1 MLKTIFSFFIFFSL
15 YSRTVFSDPSHLDQT
30 SLTAR
35 VGLNSQ
41 SLFQKPKRQKNIKS
55 FLIAEEDSIFDE
67 SDLIDIESGS
77 EADLENEDDI
87 LEQEFNTIEEDESET
102 NFDPKDFEE
111 IETDT
116 ESEEDK
122 ITEGD
127 SENEDFNELDY
138 EIISDK
144 PGYEILSDEE
154 LEKEFEREESDEGD
168 FEDGDIE
175 DLEDF
180 ENSQRQRKKGAKEEA
195 VTTEEDKEV
204 LEGIENIEEI
214 TDDTGLSK
222 EEEAADD
229 TDLSEEEEALDSNL
243 LIDDEEDSEPIK
255 ETEGSITEEEEV
267 SDEEDLSLE
276 ALPEE
281 EESIKIQEQESS
293 PEDSFESEELKE
305 IDEDSSLNL
314 ITNIR
319 YLTES
324 DQIVIDSSE
333 IPTYQERINEEN
345 NQLIIEIVQAKLAKN
360 LNWPY
365 ILRDFQT
372 DFGLLKA
379 DQKDSTTV
387 RVIIQLKPSADI
399 PSVSL
404 EEDGRILIGEEK
416 KRGSKHDLSEGL
428 DLSSEILPNKT
439 LKDLYFGNIDFVGD
453 PISFHVIDADVRQ
466 ALRFISEESGMN
478 MVIDEAVK
486 GSVTLK
492 LEDVPWDQA
501 LYTIFKV
508 NSLGY
513 LRDGNIVTILPLK
526 KIQEQTVQ
534 LKEISDRQKG
544 LSPFETKI
552 IPIMYGKAQDIEG
565 KVKEFSTPAVKDLT
579 QGGRI
584 IVHEESNSLI
594 VIDNAEATQK
604 IEKLAKFLDYPSQQV
619 MVESKIV
626 EVTKNFA
633 RNFGLNWSLS
643 GELPVRIGA
652 NGLLDF
658 FQTAFSGFGAD
669 WSVRSKGESNSFNLN
684 GLPFIGNVN
693 ATLSLGESD
702 GTARVLNTTKI
713 LVKSGKSATIDK
725 NTPIQVRSSQT
736 ENVQESVA
744 NEGTI
749 TTTFEKQDVKLSSSV
764 TPTVTSSGSIS
775 MNLNVTLSNPGPGGE
790 GGATVIQRT
799 AQTEVIA
806 KSGQTVVLSGIYQK
820 TENQNGNGTPFLRS
834 IPFLG
839 FLFNSSDFN
848 TAESEMLMFIT
859 PTLVED

>member
-1 MLKTIFSFFIFFSL
+1 MLKVIFSFFIFFSL
-15 YSRTVFSDPSHLDQT
+15 HSRTVFSDQSHLDQT
-30 SLTAR
+30 SLTT
-35 VGLNSQ
+35 VNLNSQ
-41 SLFQKPKRQKNIKS
+41 NQQKNIKS

-87 LEQEFNTIEEDESET
+87 LEQEFNTIEEDKSET

-116 ESEEDK
+116 ESEEDE
-122 ITEGD
+122 ITEED
-127 SENEDFNELDY
+127 LENEDFNELDY

-154 LEKEFEREESDEGD
+154 LEKEFEMEGSDEGD
-168 FEDGDIE
+168 FKDGDIKNLEEIE
-175 DLEDF
+175 DLEIF
-180 ENSQRQRKKGAKEEA
+180 EKQLEERRKEEA
-195 VTTEEDKEV
+195 KTTEEDKEV
-204 LEGIENIEEI
+204 LEGIENIEDFEDEET
-214 TDDTGLSK
+214 TDDI
-222 EEEAADD
+222 
-229 TDLSEEEEALDSNL
+229 DLSEEEETLDSDL
-243 LIDDEEDSEPIK
+243 LGDDEEDSVVE
-255 ETEGSITEEEEV
+255 EGI
-267 SDEEDLSLE
+267 SDEENLSLE
-276 ALPEE
+276 ALPEDE
-281 EESIKIQEQESS
+281 EEIESITIEEEPLESA
-293 PEDSFESEELKE
+293 PEDSFESEELTE
-305 IDEDSSLNL
+305 INEDSSLNL

-319 YLTES
+319 YLIES

-333 IPTYQERINEEN
+333 IPTYQERINKDN
-345 NQLIIEIVQAKLAKN
+345 NQLIIEIAQAKLAKN

-399 PSVSL
+399 PPVSL
-404 EEDGRILIGEEK
+404 EEDGRIIIGEEK
-416 KRGSKHDLSEGL
+416 KRGSKYDLSEGL
-428 DLSSEILPNKT
+428 DISSEILPSKT
-439 LKDLYFGNIDFVGD
+439 LKDLYFGDIDFVGE

-466 ALRFISEESGMN
+466 VLRFISEESGIN

-486 GSVTLK
+486 GNVTLK

-513 LRDGNIVTILPLK
+513 LRDGNIITILPLK

-544 LSPFETKI
+544 LSPFETKV
-552 IPIMYGKAQDIEG
+552 IPIMYGKAQDIEV

-579 QGGRI
+579 QGGKI

-594 VIDNAEATQK
+594 IMDNAEAIQK

-619 MVESKIV
+619 MIESKIV
-626 EVTKNFA
+626 EVTKSFA

-643 GELPVRIGA
+643 GDLPVRVGA

-658 FQTAFSGFGAD
+658 FQTAFNSFGAN
-669 WSVRSKGESNSFNLN
+669 WAVGNKGRENSFNLN

-693 ATLSLGESD
+693 ATLNLAEND

-713 LVKSGKSATIDK
+713 LVKSGKSANIDK

-736 ENVQESVA
+736 ENVQQSVED
-744 NEGTI
+744 EGNI
-749 TTTFEKQDVKLSSSV
+749 TTTFTQQDVKLSSSV

-775 MNLNVTLSNPGPGGE
+775 MDLNVTLSDPGPGGE
-790 GGATVIQRT
+790 GEPTVITRN
-799 AQTEVIA
+799 AKTEVIA

-820 TENQNGNGTPFLRS
+820 SENQGRNGTPFLRS

-839 FLFNSSDFN
+839 FLFNDSSFS
-848 TAESEMLMFIT
+848 TSESEMLMFIT
-859 PTLVED
+859 PTLVEN